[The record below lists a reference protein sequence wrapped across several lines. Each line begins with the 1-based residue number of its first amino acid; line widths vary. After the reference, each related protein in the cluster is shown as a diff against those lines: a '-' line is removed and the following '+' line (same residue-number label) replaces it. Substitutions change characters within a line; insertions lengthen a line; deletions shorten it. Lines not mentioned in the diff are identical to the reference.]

1 MQQVEGPSTGMRQG
15 PNEAVPPWLARQ
27 QPDLADLFVA
37 SSSDD
42 VQAPEQATKSVGGT
56 LDAANPDQTHTGADS
71 LQAPKK
77 GTSTTA
83 AANSLTQTAA
93 PAASYCSG
101 LGTSTQQPELPASP
115 LGAQREGEAQ
125 RRTKAAAMTPAQRAQ
140 RINYGAVA
148 AQLKREPSDSISLD
162 KQLGSS
168 QAVQPCRGSSGQDRA
183 TADGGNGRLKRKAG
197 SMTEQPAAMSLPST
211 YSGGKA
217 SQKLLSIQS
226 QGARSGSKHRDAWA
240 PVVLDDSDADEEGDA
255 PRYGTARTEPWEADK
270 DASRATPGDTSA
282 DIGGPQPKSTAAK
295 GRGADRRQKGSR
307 ISAQGNASANP
318 EDRKTSI
325 PEALK
330 QALAAEV

>member
-27 QPDLADLFVA
+27 QPDLPDLFGA

-42 VQAPEQATKSVGGT
+42 DQAPEQAPKSAGGT

-83 AANSLTQTAA
+83 AANSLTQTAV
-93 PAASYCSG
+93 PAASSG

-125 RRTKAAAMTPAQRAQ
+125 RRTKAAAETPAQRAQ

-148 AQLKREPSDSISLD
+148 VQLKREPSDRVSLD

-226 QGARSGSKHRDAWA
+226 QGARSGSKRRDAWA
-240 PVVLDDSDADEEGDA
+240 PVVLDDSDADEEGDT
-255 PRYGTARTEPWEADK
+255 PRYGTARTGPWEADE
-270 DASRATPGDTSA
+270 DASRATPGDTSG
-282 DIGGPQPKSTAAK
+282 DSGGPQPKSTAAK

-325 PEALK
+325 PDALK